1 MQKKAKVPTSPH
13 DLADTYPAST
23 CLQPTGSFFT
33 ENSGKSVSW
42 FVSALQGESL
52 LDPSGGVS
60 VHDQGFFI
68 IPTSTFLF
76 LKVHLCTLFLI
87 FLTTRT

>member
-23 CLQPTGSFFT
+23 CLQHTGSFFT
-33 ENSGKSVSW
+33 ESSGKSVSW

-60 VHDQGFFI
+60 VHDQGFL
-68 IPTSTFLF
+68 LF
-76 LKVHLCTLFLI
+76 QVPHFYS
-87 FLTTRT
+87 